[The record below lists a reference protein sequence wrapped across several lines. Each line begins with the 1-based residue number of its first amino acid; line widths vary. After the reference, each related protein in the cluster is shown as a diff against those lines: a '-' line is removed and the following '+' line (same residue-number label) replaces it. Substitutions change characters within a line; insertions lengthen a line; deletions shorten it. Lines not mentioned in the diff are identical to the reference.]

1 LESLEKET
9 DRSRQGTQELE
20 RREITLSTLRQAVLN
35 GLDSSIKTDQFLLN
49 MGPQHPST
57 HGVLRVLLDL
67 DGERI
72 KKAVPDLGYLHRGT
86 EKIAEYRTYNQII
99 PLTDRLDYV
108 SAMANNYAFVRA
120 VEKLLQLK
128 VPERAEFIRTIVA
141 EMQRIVNHLFW
152 LGTQALDIGAMSVF
166 FYTFR
171 EREVLLDLFEKIC
184 GARLTTNYYRVG
196 GVDGDLHKDVID
208 ALYKFVDTF
217 EPHILEY
224 NTLLENNRIWL
235 ARTKHIAV
243 ITGEDAINFGLS
255 GPTLRGSGV
264 DYDLR
269 KYEPYG
275 AYDLVKWSV
284 PLGQNGD
291 IYDRYWIRIEEM
303 RQSASI
309 IRQCLDKLPDGPFMT
324 DDHKVSFPP
333 KGRVMHNME
342 TLIHHFLL
350 VVEGFRTPPGDT
362 YCGTE
367 TPKGELGFYIVSDGS
382 GKPYRMKIRAPSFVN
397 MGAFDF
403 MARGYMIADIVTIF
417 GTYDIVMGECDR

>member
-1 LESLEKET
+1 MIRQDRGKGSVLESLEKEEV
-9 DRSRQGTQELE
+9 RKNQGAQELE

-141 EMQRIVNHLFW
+141 EMQRIINHLFW

-171 EREVLLDLFEKIC
+171 EREVLLDLFEKMC
-184 GARLTTNYYRVG
+184 GARLTTNY
-196 GVDGDLHKDVID
+196 
-208 ALYKFVDTF
+208 
-217 EPHILEY
+217 
-224 NTLLENNRIWL
+224 
-235 ARTKHIAV
+235 
-243 ITGEDAINFGLS
+243 
-255 GPTLRGSGV
+255 
-264 DYDLR
+264 
-269 KYEPYG
+269 
-275 AYDLVKWSV
+275 
-284 PLGQNGD
+284 
-291 IYDRYWIRIEEM
+291 
-303 RQSASI
+303 
-309 IRQCLDKLPDGPFMT
+309 
-324 DDHKVSFPP
+324 
-333 KGRVMHNME
+333 
-342 TLIHHFLL
+342 
-350 VVEGFRTPPGDT
+350 
-362 YCGTE
+362 
-367 TPKGELGFYIVSDGS
+367 
-382 GKPYRMKIRAPSFVN
+382 
-397 MGAFDF
+397 
-403 MARGYMIADIVTIF
+403 
-417 GTYDIVMGECDR
+417 

>member
-1 LESLEKET
+1 METEKTTGVKE
-9 DRSRQGTQELE
+9 DIRQK
-20 RREITLSTLRQAVLN
+20 EIVLGSLRQAVLQN
-35 GLDSSIKTDQFLLN
+35 LDSSIQTDQFLLN

-57 HGVLRVLLDL
+57 HGVLRVLLEL

-72 KKAVPDLGYLHRGT
+72 KRSVPDLGYLHRGT

-108 SAMANNYAFVRA
+108 SAMANNYAFVRT

-128 VPERAEFIRTIVA
+128 VPERAEFVRTIVA
-141 EMQRIVNHLFW
+141 EIQRIVNHLFW

-171 EREVLLDLFEKIC
+171 EREELLDIFEILC

-196 GVDGDLHKDVID
+196 GVESDIPQYVID
-208 ALYKFVDTF
+208 RLYKFIEAFDGN
-217 EPHILEY
+217 IQEY
-224 NTLLENNRIWL
+224 NTLLETNRIWL
-235 ARTKHIAV
+235 ARTKNIAV
-243 ITGEDAINFGLS
+243 ITAEDAINFGLS

-264 DYDLR
+264 PYDLR
-269 KYEPYG
+269 KFEPYG
-275 AYDLVKWSV
+275 AYDQVEFDV
-284 PLGQNGD
+284 PVGQNGD
-291 IYDRYWIRIEEM
+291 IYDRYYIRIEEM
-303 RQSASI
+303 RQSAKI
-309 IRQCLDKLPDGPFMT
+309 IRQCLDKLPSGPVMT
-324 DDHKVSFPP
+324 DDHKVSFPE

-350 VVEGFRTPPGDT
+350 VVHGFNVPPGDT

-367 TPKGELGFYIVSDGS
+367 TPKGELGFYIVSDGT

-397 MGAFDF
+397 MGAFDH
-403 MARGYMIADIVTIF
+403 MAKGYMIADIITIF